1 VLIAG
6 TGAGLL
12 AVIGLGALAGSA
24 LPFLLS
30 PVTTLVPAALMI
42 ALGLLGAAAAL
53 RAVVS
58 TDPLTALG
66 SAR

>member
-1 VLIAG
+1 MNKPFAL
-6 TGAGLL
+6 LL
-12 AVIGLGALAGSA
+12 ALSAATLA
-24 LPFLLS
+24 
-30 PVTTLVPAALMI
+30 PAALMI